1 MPALKLI
8 KADLARHGQARY
20 EEGQGFLRV
29 FPLDD
34 AGFEVAFHEG
44 ERPVVTFGRCRRR
57 FPGEDLALVYFALA
71 LSNAA
76 RLEISACGGSEHR
89 WTFQRRL
96 GEEWIACFA
105 TRRLLVPFWR
115 ERRVSYRQN
124 HFIRGD

>member
-20 EEGQGFLRV
+20 EEGQGVLRV

-34 AGFEVAFHEG
+34 AGFEVAFYEG
-44 ERPVVTFGRCRRR
+44 ERPIVAFARCRHR

-76 RLEISACGGSEHR
+76 RLEISTCGDVEYR

-96 GEEWIACFA
+96 GEDWLPCFA

-115 ERRVSYRQN
+115 ERRVCYRQN